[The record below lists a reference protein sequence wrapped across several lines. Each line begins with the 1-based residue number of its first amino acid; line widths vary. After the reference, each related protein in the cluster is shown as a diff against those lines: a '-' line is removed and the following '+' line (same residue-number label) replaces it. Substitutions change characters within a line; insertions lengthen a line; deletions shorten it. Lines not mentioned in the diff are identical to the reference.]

1 METSGRLIL
10 AGDIGGTTTRLA
22 LFEMEKGAPVPR
34 AQADYPSP
42 EYPGLEAILAE
53 FLKDKN
59 AKIQSA
65 CFGVAGPVRQGRI
78 ETPNLRWVVDA
89 SILARQIGVARV
101 ELVNDLVATAQ
112 GVLALRD
119 EDLEVLQAGEAEP
132 GGNRAVIAA
141 GTGLGEALLVHQEQ
155 GYEPLAS
162 EGGHTDFAP
171 RDELEVELLR
181 HLTGIHGAHVS
192 YERVVSGPGL
202 VSLYRF
208 LRETG
213 RGEEPQWLAG
223 KLAAGDPAAVIATA
237 ALEGTSPLCSL
248 ALDRFI
254 SSYGAEA
261 GNLALKVLA
270 TGGVYLGGGIAPKI
284 LPKLREKTFIE
295 SFLAK
300 GRYRKLMEKV
310 PVRVILNPRT
320 ALLGAALR
328 GARAT

>member
-22 LFEMEKGAPVPR
+22 LFDVEGGAPVPR

-42 EYPGLEAILAE
+42 RYPGLEAILAE

-59 AKIQSA
+59 ASIRAA
-65 CFGVAGPVRQGRI
+65 CFGVAGPVREGRV
-78 ETPNLRWVVDA
+78 ETPNLTWVVDA
-89 SILARQIGVARV
+89 ASLQRQIGGARV
-101 ELVNDLVATAQ
+101 ELLNDLEATAH
-112 GVLALRD
+112 GIMALRD

-132 GGNRAVIAA
+132 RGNRAVIAA
-141 GTGLGEALLVHQEQ
+141 GTGLGQALLVHQEK
-155 GYEPLAS
+155 GYQPHAS
-162 EGGHTDFAP
+162 EGGHADFAP

-181 HLTGIHGAHVS
+181 HLTAIHGHVS

-213 RGEEPQWLAG
+213 RGEEPEWLAR
-223 KLAAGDPAAVIATA
+223 KLASEDPAAVIATA

-248 ALDRFI
+248 ALDRFV

-284 LPKLREKTFIE
+284 LPKLREQTFIE

-310 PVRVILNPRT
+310 PVRVILNQRT

-328 GARAT
+328 GARAA